1 MHRRT
6 LLQSLTLPI
15 VATTLPGQ
23 VIAQTPAFDSMRIMI
38 PAGPGGGFDQTGR
51 SLGAALQSGGLTKSV
66 QYENKGGA
74 GGTIGLAQFLNTDK
88 ASPNAL
94 IVAGLVTVGAVHLN
108 KTPVSLANVTPIA
121 RLLAE
126 ANVIA
131 VPTASK
137 IMNIRD
143 LMAALKANPGA
154 VAFAGGSAGGVDHL
168 LAGLVARE
176 AGTDPSKVNYVAYT
190 SGAEAVAALLGGHV
204 AAGISGVAEFLP
216 HIKSGRLRALAVS
229 SAQRLPDVAVPTLRE
244 LGVDVELVNWRGVFA
259 GPDISE
265 VQRDALI
272 RTVDAAV
279 KTPSWKQS
287 LDKLEWLEFHLSGKE
302 FGPFVTAEQKRV
314 GAIVDSLGLAKK

>member
-1 MHRRT
+1 
-6 LLQSLTLPI
+6 
-15 VATTLPGQ
+15 
-23 VIAQTPAFDSMRIMI
+23 
-38 PAGPGGGFDQTGR
+38 
-51 SLGAALQSGGLTKSV
+51 V

-143 LMAALKANPGA
+143 LMAAIKANPGA

-176 AGTDPSKVNYVAYT
+176 AGADPSKVNYVAYT

-204 AAGISGVAEFLP
+204 AAGISGVGEFLP

-259 GPDISE
+259 GPDITE
-265 VQRDALI
+265 AQRDALM
-272 RTVDAAV
+272 RAVDAAV
-279 KTPSWKQS
+279 KTPSWKQA
-287 LDKLEWLEFHLSGKE
+287 LDKLEWLEFHQSGKE

>member
-1 MHRRT
+1 
-6 LLQSLTLPI
+6 
-15 VATTLPGQ
+15 
-23 VIAQTPAFDSMRIMI
+23 
-38 PAGPGGGFDQTGR
+38 
-51 SLGAALQSGGLTKSV
+51 
-66 QYENKGGA
+66 
-74 GGTIGLAQFLNTDK
+74 
-88 ASPNAL
+88 
-94 IVAGLVTVGAVHLN
+94 VTVGAVHLN

-265 VQRDALI
+265 AQRDTLI
-272 RTVDAAV
+272 RAVDAAV

-302 FGPFVTAEQKRV
+302 FGPFVTAEQKRI